1 MAIKVKICGIRT
13 VEAAHAAVT
22 SGADFL
28 GFNFVPASRRY
39 ITPENAREIVEQL
52 TMNVKIVGVF
62 RDEGVETMLRIID
75 LLKLD
80 FVQLHG
86 KEPEGKHE
94 LTQYAGVI
102 RVMEPIPGKSSE
114 ELLEEMKTYDVDYY
128 VLDRAIQGEGE
139 MVSLDLG
146 AYLAKHVRLFI
157 AGGLTPENVA
167 YVVRQARPF
176 GVDVAGGI
184 ETDGEQDVEKIRK
197 FIRNAKEFSI

>member
-13 VEAAHAAVT
+13 VEAAHAAVVA
-22 SGADFL
+22 GADFL
-28 GFNFVPASRRY
+28 GFNFVTDSRRY
-39 ITPENAREIVEQL
+39 IAPERAREIVEQL

-62 RDEGVETMLRIID
+62 RDESLETILSIID

-86 KEPEGKHE
+86 KEPAKQTE

-102 RVMEPIPGKSSE
+102 KVIQPIPGKSAE
-114 ELLEEMKTYDVDYY
+114 ELLEEMKAYDADYFL
-128 VLDRAIQGEGE
+128 LDRTIQGEGE
-139 MVSLDLG
+139 MVSLDVA
-146 AYLAKHVRLFI
+146 AYLAKHVRLFL

-167 YVVRQARPF
+167 YAVRQALPY

-184 ETDGEQDVEKIRK
+184 EMDGEQDIEKIGK
-197 FIRNAKEFSI
+197 FIPNAKNF

>member
-13 VEAAHAAVT
+13 VEAAHEAVT
-22 SGADFL
+22 AGADLL

-39 ITPENAREIVEQL
+39 ITPEEAKDIVEQL

-62 RDEGVETMLRIID
+62 RDESLEKILRIVD

-86 KEPEGKHE
+86 KEPAGKSE

-102 RVMEPIPGKSSE
+102 KVIQSIPGKSPE

-128 VLDRAIQGEGE
+128 LLDRAIQGEGE
-139 MVSLDLG
+139 MASLRL
-146 AYLAKHVRLFI
+146 ASFLAKHVRLFL

-167 YVVRQARPF
+167 YAVRQSQPF
-176 GVDVAGGI
+176 GVDVAGGV
-184 ETDGEQDVEKIRK
+184 ETDGEQDLEKIRK
-197 FIRNAKEFSI
+197 FIRNAKII